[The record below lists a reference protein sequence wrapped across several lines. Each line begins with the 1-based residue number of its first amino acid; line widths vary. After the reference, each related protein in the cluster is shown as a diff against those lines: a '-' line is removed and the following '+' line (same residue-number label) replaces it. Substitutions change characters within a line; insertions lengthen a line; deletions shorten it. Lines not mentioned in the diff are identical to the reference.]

1 MNDLDP
7 ITVMLS
13 NNAFSEQQKKDQSEH
28 FSLSFA
34 KFHWQNV

>member
-7 ITVMLS
+7 ITVTHS

-28 FSLSFA
+28 FSFA